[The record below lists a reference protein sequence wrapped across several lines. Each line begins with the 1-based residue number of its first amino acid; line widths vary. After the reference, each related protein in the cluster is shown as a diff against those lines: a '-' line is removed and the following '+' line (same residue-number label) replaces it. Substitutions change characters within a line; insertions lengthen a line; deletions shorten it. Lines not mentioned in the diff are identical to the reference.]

1 MRALRRLAVTTVLAA
16 LGVVTA
22 APVAYA
28 AEVDLFARLGGSA
41 AFPNATGHSE
51 YERTAIAR
59 EVEVTVTHIAKLA
72 GKRVTVFVNGKK
84 VGTMLVSSTG
94 RAHREW
100 DTERGQ
106 FVPFASAGDPI
117 KVRKA
122 DGTLVARGIYR
133 RETDD

>member
-1 MRALRRLAVTTVLAA
+1 MTAVLAA
-16 LGVVTA
+16 LGVGSA
-22 APVAYA
+22 APVAHA
-28 AEVDLFARLGGSA
+28 ADVDLLARLAGSA

-51 YERTAIAR
+51 YERTATER

-72 GKRVTVFVNGKK
+72 GKRVSVFVNGKK

-100 DTERGQ
+100 DTEHGQ

-122 DGTLVARGIYR
+122 DGTLVAKGTYR
-133 RETDD
+133 RDTDD